1 MPVTHGVAGSS
12 PVRTAR
18 SLEEIQ
24 GFFFYIISETVDFA
38 YANSFCTTYL
48 FACAKRNVSLHKTS
62 CISAKHSSKLVDFAL
77 DLHYLFIR

>member
-24 GFFFYIISETVDFA
+24 GFFFYIISETADFA
-38 YANSFCTTYL
+38 CANSFCTTYL
-48 FACAKRNVSLHKTS
+48 FAGAKNVSLHKTS

-77 DLHYLFIR
+77 DLYYLYIR